1 MGSHLVFHD
10 PDSETF
16 EIISYYI
23 MIMPNLLVIMDPEL
37 KLFIYNASI
46 CLIKQP
52 FEMVPLSFAIK
63 NRDSERLCNLF
74 IVTQMV
80 SGGDE
85 I

>member
-1 MGSHLVFHD
+1 
-10 PDSETF
+10 
-16 EIISYYI
+16 
-23 MIMPNLLVIMDPEL
+23 MPNVLVIMDPEL
-37 KLFIYNASI
+37 KLFIDNASI
-46 CLIKQP
+46 CLDKQP

-85 I
+85 IWTMASCLTLEIVFLAT

>member
-23 MIMPNLLVIMDPEL
+23 MIIPNLLVILDPEL

-46 CLIKQP
+46 CLVKQP
-52 FEMVPLSFAIK
+52 FEMVSYHLLSKTEIQK
-63 NRDSERLCNLF
+63 GY
-74 IVTQMV
+74 VTC
-80 SGGDE
+80 S
-85 I
+85 